1 MEVSFKKDNRK
12 VLLILPAFQLKFLRF
27 LMLMVV
33 LVCLLFTASMYG
45 FIEYWKQVG
54 LTAGLPDNSVFFD
67 FLDQM
72 RMSLGY
78 ILGGTLLLTA
88 VVILAIGVYVSHRI
102 AGPIYNILKYF
113 KDLKVNGWVRPL
125 SFRTDDYFSELT
137 ETLNSFMDDRKIS
150 KQDKNE
156 NK

>member
-12 VLLILPAFQLKFLRF
+12 VLLILPQFQLKFLRF
-27 LMLMVV
+27 LLLMVV
-33 LVCLLFTASMYG
+33 LVCLLFTASMFG
-45 FIEYWKQVG
+45 FVEYWKHVG
-54 LTAGLPDNSVFFD
+54 VNAGLPENSVFFD
-67 FLDQM
+67 FLEQM

-113 KDLKVNGWVRPL
+113 KDMKTNGWVRPL
-125 SFRTDDYFSELT
+125 SFRTDDYFPELT
-137 ETLNSFMDDRKIS
+137 ESLNSFMDDHKIS
-150 KQDKNE
+150 KQGKNE
-156 NK
+156 TK